1 MNSGRENKNNLNNL
15 IGRERDRET
24 ERERERERQ
33 QHTFVDLVVYLILDE
48 NPFSLSSSLIWKEG
62 TVHPSCMHVHS
73 SVFPSS
79 FLLVSLFFV

>member
-15 IGRERDRET
+15 IGREREI
-24 ERERERERQ
+24 ERERERQ
-33 QHTFVDLVVYLILDE
+33 QHTFVDLVVYLILDK
-48 NPFSLSSSLIWKEG
+48 NPSFSLSSSLIWKEG